1 MVSSAAPQ
9 VSTPARV
16 KADLK
21 HTILSRMW
29 KDKVARTALI
39 GLFLLYFS
47 ALFADLLTPYG
58 MEFNDPNVGN
68 APATLLHIHNDNGEL
83 CLPYVYQ
90 VKQENDP
97 TTYRQTFSEIKTSKY
112 PVKFLVKGESYK
124 LLGLIPMDLHLFGVD
139 SPARI
144 YLLGADMNGRDNYSR
159 LFFGAQKSL
168 TIGFLGLFIAF
179 PIGIFYGAMAGYI
192 GGMADNLMMRFA
204 EAVMSIP
211 SFYLLIGL
219 AAVLPLGMTSSQRFA
234 LITVILSFISWPG
247 LARVIRGMVLSIREE
262 EFVQAAKSVGMPEVT
277 NIIKHV
283 IPQTASYVVIAA
295 TLQVPN
301 FILAES
307 GLSLIG
313 LGIQQPDASWGNMLK
328 AAMDQPNELLS
339 QPWLIAPGFLIFFTI
354 LCFNSIG
361 DVLRDVLDPKLSGGR

>member
-1 MVSSAAPQ
+1 
-9 VSTPARV
+9 
-16 KADLK
+16 
-21 HTILSRMW
+21 MW

-47 ALFADLLTPYG
+47 ALFADVLTPYG
-58 MEFNDPNVGN
+58 TEFNDPNVGN

-83 CLPYVYQ
+83 CLPYVYP

-97 TTYRQTFSEIKTSKY
+97 ATYRQTFSEIKTSKY
-112 PVKFLVKGESYK
+112 PVKLLVKGESYK